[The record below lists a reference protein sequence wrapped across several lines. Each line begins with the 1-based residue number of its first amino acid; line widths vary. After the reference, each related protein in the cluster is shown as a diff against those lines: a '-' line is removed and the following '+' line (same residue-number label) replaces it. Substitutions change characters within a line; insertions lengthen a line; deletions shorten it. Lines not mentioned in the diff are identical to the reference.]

1 MQKLIEGY
9 VKSCEMAELRILQ
22 LADQKKSLKKRGRTD
37 LIDELDL
44 DRRIRLLYVECEQM
58 QEIIAHLSRK

>member
-22 LADQKKSLKKRGRTD
+22 LTDQKKSLKKSGRAD

-44 DRRIRLLYVECEQM
+44 DRRIRLLYVEYTQM
-58 QEIIAHLSRK
+58 QEIIAHLSRN